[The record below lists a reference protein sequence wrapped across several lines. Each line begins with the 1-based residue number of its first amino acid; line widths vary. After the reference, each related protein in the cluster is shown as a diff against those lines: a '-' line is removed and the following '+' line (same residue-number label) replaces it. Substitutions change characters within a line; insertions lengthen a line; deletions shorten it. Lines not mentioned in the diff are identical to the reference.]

1 MTVVLV
7 TVGTTR
13 FDALVTRI
21 YSEEFQASAESMG
34 VVEIVLQHG
43 QSPIPNSDS
52 KVRPEAYISDME
64 SCIQT
69 ADIVIGHAGS
79 GTVLDVLRGPIFDHA
94 TRHIPKLILVPNQ
107 ELMDNHQQELAHR
120 LQNMGCVLVTNVEN
134 LPAALTNSLAFTPTK
149 LPRSRNDC
157 MNTLIKSML

>member
-21 YSEEFQASAESMG
+21 YSEEFQMAAENMG

-43 QSPIPNSDS
+43 QSPIPNSGS
-52 KVRPEAYISDME
+52 KVRPEAYITDME

-79 GTVLDVLRGPIFDHA
+79 GTVLDVLRGPIFNHPV
-94 TRHIPKLILVPNQ
+94 RRIPKLILVPNQ
-107 ELMDNHQQELAHR
+107 ELMDNHQQELAYH
-120 LQNMGCVLVTNVEN
+120 LQNMGCVLVANVEN
-134 LPAALTNSLAFTPTK
+134 LPTILSDSLIFNPTK
-149 LPRSRNDC
+149 LPKSSNDC
-157 MNTLIKSML
+157 MNTLIKSLF